1 MNRKILA
8 LFLAVVLIL
17 TMTACKTVSTSG
29 TDATEATV
37 VPGVV
42 ILDKPV
48 QNPFET
54 EGVEVTEPD
63 GTGNNTVSEN
73 NGNGNNNSTQ
83 GNTSDSGKGE
93 STDVTTAPTTG
104 KNEGTAGTSAPT
116 TGKNEG
122 TEDTTPPTT
131 AGKDESTEGTTAGT
145 TGKNESP
152 ETTTPPSTDKE
163 EAPDETTPPA
173 TDKEEEPI
181 VTTPPTEVPTEPEEG
196 DTVTAYEWYLSLSGP
211 EQQAFFAS
219 FANPAEFFA
228 WLNNAKAEYE
238 ALHPDVEIGD
248 GNVDLGG
255 GN

>member
-1 MNRKILA
+1 MIL
-8 LFLAVVLIL
+8 LMYRSKMVFVLIL
-17 TMTACKTVSTSG
+17 VLAVLASACANENPVIDQNTILNTEENMTNETTVPVETMPG
-29 TDATEATV
+29 LDAYDGEV
-37 VPGVV
+37 D
-42 ILDKPV
+42 LDDAAV
-48 QNPFET
+48 N
-54 EGVEVTEPD
+54 
-63 GTGNNTVSEN
+63 EN
-73 NGNGNNNSTQ
+73 NNNSK
-83 GNTSDSGKGE
+83 DSTTNAGKNEDPVG
-93 STDVTTAPTTG
+93 TTAPTTG
-104 KNEGTAGTSAPT
+104 ENEGTAGTSAPT

-145 TGKNESP
+145 TGKDESP

-163 EAPDETTPPA
+163 EEPDETTPPA
-173 TDKEEEPI
+173 TDKEEEPV